1 VKNFTGIFQGTRG
14 VRPGL
19 TLSHRPATPTN
30 APRRERATVFAFGA
44 AADPRPRGGR
54 PSLIGLHGAAVVGVA
69 PLLTAR
75 RLCRM
80 GILGTPCV
88 VSRSPAGRC
97 DGINP
102 AHRQAARAAG
112 GLVTRMRPGR
122 HALASSRIPFLE
134 CATLLDRRRPAAGRS
149 TVAPGE
155 DGRSDWSEEGAAVNI
170 RALVG
175 SGDRIGLVTL
185 PFLVVG
191 VALNI
196 AFPSPFTVG
205 GPPTWLGVLSV
216 LVLLVGVVNWAW
228 CVYLLLIKVP
238 RRELVTN
245 GPYAVVKHPLY
256 TGAALLVLPWLG
268 FLLNTWL
275 GAAIGIVLY
284 VASRMFAP
292 AEEVELAQTFGGV
305 WDAYT
310 AEVKLPWL

>member
-1 VKNFTGIFQGTRG
+1 
-14 VRPGL
+14 
-19 TLSHRPATPTN
+19 
-30 APRRERATVFAFGA
+30 
-44 AADPRPRGGR
+44 
-54 PSLIGLHGAAVVGVA
+54 
-69 PLLTAR
+69 
-75 RLCRM
+75 M
-80 GILGTPCV
+80 
-88 VSRSPAGRC
+88 
-97 DGINP
+97 
-102 AHRQAARAAG
+102 
-112 GLVTRMRPGR
+112 
-122 HALASSRIPFLE
+122 
-134 CATLLDRRRPAAGRS
+134 
-149 TVAPGE
+149 
-155 DGRSDWSEEGAAVNI
+155 NI
-170 RALVG
+170 RTLVG

-191 VALNI
+191 VVLNI
-196 AFPSPFTVG
+196 AFPSLFTIG

-238 RRELVTN
+238 RRELITN

-292 AEEVELAQTFGGV
+292 AEEVELAQTFSAV

-310 AEVKLPWL
+310 ADVKLPWF